1 MLPASLPSPSVFLL
15 HRAGTGLARAKGQ
28 PVLRGLLSAPAT
40 GDERDSAQTADD
52 LLLGRYR
59 LLRRLGEGGM
69 GVVWLAQ
76 DTRLHRPVAV
86 KRIAGGAEAGGRKRA
101 GREAVAAARLAH
113 PAIVALYEAGQDDDG
128 DWILV
133 CELVRGATLQALL
146 REGALSDRDVAE
158 IGIALCEALEHA
170 HGRGVVHRDIK
181 PANVICPDAVDEAGA
196 VAKLTDFGVARLAG
210 DETLTRTG
218 DVLGTLAYMAPEQA
232 RGRAAGPPADVY
244 ALGIV
249 LHEAFAGVNPRRGGH
264 AAETARLVDA
274 EVPSLGR
281 LRRDLPELLTDAI
294 DRACAVDPR
303 QRPKPSG
310 LRAALKRALPELED
324 EPGLVTGGPLEA
336 VTHALRAGTRLARDV
351 TQVAAGRWHAD
362 PQPMPAAAGVA
373 EPADAALAPPAARPP
388 ARVAAAA
395 LAGAGAGAALAWAQ
409 PQGVPVPGLLAVGAA
424 ALVLL
429 LPRLGWLST
438 AAGVIAAVAMRDA
451 GAAVLL
457 AAMLAPVPV
466 LLPRAGTAW
475 SVPALAPLLGV
486 AGLAGAF
493 PALAGQ
499 AARPTVRAGLG
510 ALGAWWVL
518 LAAAPLGGTLH
529 LGSTPAGWPGSAA
542 GAAEVLGDVVSSG
555 AVALVAVWA
564 LAALLLPVLV
574 RGWNAAADIAAAAGW
589 AAGTAAAT
597 DAVATALALPTPR
610 GLVAGA
616 VVAGVVAVAARA
628 VADPVR

>member
-1 MLPASLPSPSVFLL
+1 M
-15 HRAGTGLARAKGQ
+15 
-28 PVLRGLLSAPAT
+28 LRGLLSAPAT
-40 GDERDSAQTADD
+40 GDERGPARADDD

-86 KRIAGGAEAGGRKRA
+86 KRIAGGADTGGKKRA

-146 REGALSDRDVAE
+146 RDGALSDRDVAE
-158 IGIALCEALEHA
+158 IGIALCDALEHA

-249 LHEAFAGVNPRRGGH
+249 LYEAFAGVNPRRGGH

-274 EVPSLGR
+274 EVTPLGR
-281 LRRDLPELLTDAI
+281 LRRDLPEDLTGAV

-303 QRPKPSG
+303 SRPKP
-310 LRAALKRALPELED
+310 AALRTALRRALPELDD
-324 EPGLVTGGPLEA
+324 EPGLVAGGPLEA

-351 TQVAAGRWHAD
+351 TQVAVGRWHAD
-362 PQPMPAAAGVA
+362 PPPVPPPAGVA
-373 EPADAALAPPAARPP
+373 DPADLVPLQAPRPSARFAAAV
-388 ARVAAAA
+388 VAAAA
-395 LAGAGAGAALAWAQ
+395 AAAAVAWARPEGAPMPLLLAAGAG
-409 PQGVPVPGLLAVGAA
+409 LLV
-424 ALVLL
+424 VL
-429 LPRLGWLST
+429 LPRLGWLAT
-438 AAGVIAAVAMRDA
+438 VAGIVAVVAVRDP

-466 LLPRAGTAW
+466 LLPRSGTAW
-475 SVPALAPLLGV
+475 SMPALAPVLGA
-486 AGLAGAF
+486 AGIAGAF

-499 AARPTVRAGLG
+499 AVRPAVRAALG

-518 LAAAPLGGTLH
+518 LAAAPLGETPH
-529 LGSTPAGWPGSAA
+529 LGAEGDAWPGTAAAAA
-542 GAAEVLGDVVSSG
+542 GVLGDVISSG
-555 AVALVAVWA
+555 AVGLVAVWA

-574 RGWNAAADIAAAAGW
+574 RGFSAPTDIAAAAGW
-589 AAGTAAAT
+589 AAGSAAAT
-597 DAVATALALPTPR
+597 DAVATALALPAPR

-616 VVAGVVAVAARA
+616 VAAGVLAVAARA

>member
-1 MLPASLPSPSVFLL
+1 MLSASLPSPSVFLL
-15 HRAGTGLARAKGQ
+15 HQGGTGLARAKGQ

-40 GDERDSAQTADD
+40 GDERDSERTVDD
-52 LLLGRYR
+52 LVLGRYR

-86 KRIAGGAEAGGRKRA
+86 KRITGGAEAGGRKRA

-113 PAIVALYEAGQDDDG
+113 PAIVALYEAGQDGDG

-146 REGALSDRDVAE
+146 RDGALSDRDVAE

-181 PANVICPDAVDEAGA
+181 PANIICPDAVDEAGA

-249 LHEAFAGVNPRRGGH
+249 LYEAFAGVNPRRGGH

-274 EVPSLGR
+274 EVPPLGR
-281 LRRDLPELLTDAI
+281 LRRDLPESLTDAI

-303 QRPKPSG
+303 QRPKPSV
-310 LRAALKRALPELED
+310 LRTALKRALPELED

-336 VTHALRAGTRLARDV
+336 VTHALRAGTRFARDV
-351 TQVAAGRWHAD
+351 TQVAAGRWH
-362 PQPMPAAAGVA
+362 PEPPPAPLV
-373 EPADAALAPPAARPP
+373 ADATLAAPGPAPASSRAP
-388 ARVAAAA
+388 ARVAAAG
-395 LAGAGAGAALAWAQ
+395 LAGLGAAAALAWAQ
-409 PQGVPVPGLLAVGAA
+409 PPGVPVPALLAAGAA
-424 ALVLL
+424 VLVLL
-429 LPRLGWLST
+429 LPRLGWLAT
-438 AAGVIAAVAMRDA
+438 AAGVVAAVAMRDA

-475 SVPALAPLLGV
+475 SVPALAPLLG
-486 AGLAGAF
+486 AASLAGAF

-518 LAAAPLGGTLH
+518 LSAAPLESAAH
-529 LGSTPAGWPGSAA
+529 LGSAPASWPASAA
-542 GAAEVLGDVVSSG
+542 AATDVLGDVLSSG
-555 AVALVAVWA
+555 AVALVLVWA

-597 DAVATALALPTPR
+597 DALATALALPAPR

-616 VVAGVVAVAARA
+616 VVAGVLAVAARA

>member
-1 MLPASLPSPSVFLL
+1 MLPASLPSASVFLL
-15 HRAGTGLARAKGQ
+15 HQAGTGLARANGQ
-28 PVLRGLLSAPAT
+28 PVLRGLLSAPAH
-40 GDERDSAQTADD
+40 GDERDPTRTADD

-86 KRIAGGAEAGGRKRA
+86 KRIAGGAEVGGRKRA

-128 DWILV
+128 DWVLV
-133 CELVRGATLQALL
+133 CELVRGPTLQALM
-146 REGALSDRDVAE
+146 RDGALSDRDAGE
-158 IGIALCEALEHA
+158 IGIALCDALEHA

-249 LHEAFAGVNPRRGGH
+249 LYEAFAGLNPRRGVT

-274 EVPSLGR
+274 DVAPLGR
-281 LRRDLPELLTDAI
+281 VRRDLPEALTDAI
-294 DRACAVDPR
+294 DRACSVDPR
-303 QRPKPSG
+303 ARPKPAA
-310 LRAALKRALPELED
+310 LRAALKRALPDLED
-324 EPGLVTGGPLEA
+324 EPGLVAGGPLETVA
-336 VTHALRAGTRLARDV
+336 HALRAGTRFAREV
-351 TQVAAGRWHAD
+351 TQVAAGRWH
-362 PQPMPAAAGVA
+362 PEPPPLAAAGVA
-373 EPADAALAPPAARPP
+373 DPADLPPRPAPRPP
-388 ARVAAAA
+388 ARIAAAVLA
-395 LAGAGAGAALAWAQ
+395 AAGAGGALAWAQ
-409 PQGVPVPGLLAVGAA
+409 PGGVPMPLLLAAGAGV
-424 ALVLL
+424 LVLL
-429 LPRLGWLST
+429 LPRLGWLAT
-438 AAGVIAAVAMRDA
+438 AAGIVAAVAVRDP

-475 SVPALAPLLGV
+475 SVPALAPLLAA
-486 AGLAGAF
+486 AGIAGAF
-493 PALAGQ
+493 PAIAGQ
-499 AARPTVRAGLG
+499 AHRATVRAGLG

-518 LAAAPLGGTLH
+518 LAAAPLGSAPH
-529 LGSTPAGWPGSAA
+529 LGRDPGAWPGTVAA
-542 GAAEVLGDVVSSG
+542 ATDVLADVVASG

-564 LAALLLPVLV
+564 VAAVLLPVLV

-597 DAVATALALPTPR
+597 DALATAFSLPAPR

-628 VADPVR
+628 VADPVS